1 MKNKVWFWITIVEF
15 VIIIALCFSLY
26 VVGTSL
32 IADNNKITKQYNDLT
47 YSIEKNGDTSSNTSK
62 NEDSTQD
69 NTKYGPSKK
78 EYALGEEAVISNSDN
93 KPMYSLK
100 IVSINKDISETD
112 SYYTDGKPENTI
124 EVVYE
129 YKNYAMADPMRVN
142 AQFISAF
149 DNNGKTGKT
158 MNMTDGQTEVADGKS
173 SQSKIWIV
181 MPENKETLTDIGID
195 YSNDFSNGFNGTITF
210 NINL

>member
-1 MKNKVWFWITIVEF
+1 MKNKVWLWISIVEL
-15 VIIIALCFSLY
+15 VIILGLCFSLFA
-26 VVGTSL
+26 VGTIL
-32 IADNNKITKQYNDLT
+32 TNDNNKISKQYNDLLASVENENEVKSEQST
-47 YSIEKNGDTSSNTSK
+47 TSDKAKNNTEESSSNKAYSI
-62 NEDSTQD
+62 
-69 NTKYGPSKK
+69 
-78 EYALGEEAVISNSDN
+78 GEEAIISNSDN

-100 IVSINKDISETD
+100 IVSVNKDISETD

-129 YKNYAMADPMRVN
+129 YKNYAMTDPMRIN

-195 YSNDFSNGFNGTITF
+195 YSNDFSNGFDGTITF